1 MSVVD
6 ISKFNSVEDFP
17 QRGTQAPSVVASDAT
32 WEQSKGTL
40 PEGGPG
46 RGLDTVAF
54 EINVIKQQTA
64 GVIAR
69 SIFEIGK
76 RLCEAKAMIG
86 HGNWEAWLRDNVEY
100 SETNARNLMRA
111 YREMGGE
118 QIDLLTGEAPCD
130 VFETLNLSQM
140 VALFP
145 LPAHERA
152 AFVKEN
158 DVASKSVREVEA
170 LVAEAVAQE
179 RARADYLQEELG
191 KTNVAWAKAQ
201 DSLEKA
207 EAARESWEKI
217 ANTAKKE
224 WEDAKI
230 RHEDDVR
237 KLREQADKLKKKI
250 KALEDAPVQ
259 EKIVYREREDE
270 RAVEAP
276 APTDNATDGDAQAR
290 ADALQ
295 AQLDEVQGKLKAAE
309 DKAALMAQKA
319 DPRVQAVNFALRDVA
334 EKVAA
339 IGDAIDEIRGGTT
352 GDGELADKLAASATK
367 AIKAMLEGAGW
378 YQ

>member
-6 ISKFNSVEDFP
+6 INKNE
-17 QRGTQAPSVVASDAT
+17 VVAA
-32 WEQSKGTL
+32 Q
-40 PEGGPG
+40 EGGLAV
-46 RGLDTVAF
+46 RDLDVVAA

-100 SETNARNLMRA
+100 SETTARNLMRA

-118 QIDLLTGEAPCD
+118 QIDMLTGEAPCD

-145 LPAHERA
+145 MPVQERV

-158 DVASKSVREVEA
+158 DVASMSVREVEER
-170 LVAEAVAQE
+170 VREAVAQE
-179 RARADYLQEELG
+179 KARADDLQEELE
-191 KTNVAWAKAQ
+191 KTNAACAKAQ

-207 EAARESWEKI
+207 EDARESWEKI

-230 RHEDDVR
+230 QHDAVM
-237 KLREQADKLKKKI
+237 RELLEKSDKLQKEL
-250 KALEDAPVQ
+250 KALQDAPVQ
-259 EKIVYREREDE
+259 ERIVYKEKEPDASSVTPED
-270 RAVEAP
+270 ATPSPAGEA
-276 APTDNATDGDAQAR
+276 APVADDSEVQAR
-290 ADALQ
+290 VDALV

-319 DPRVQAVNFALRDVA
+319 DARVQAVNFALREISDKLSV
-334 EKVAA
+334 
-339 IGDAIDEIRGGTT
+339 IGDAVDEIRGGNT
-352 GDGELADKLAASATK
+352 GDGELADKLAASAAK

-378 YQ
+378 YA

>member
-6 ISKFNSVEDFP
+6 INKNEVVV
-17 QRGTQAPSVVASDAT
+17 TQEGGLGVRDLDVVAA
-32 WEQSKGTL
+32 
-40 PEGGPG
+40 
-46 RGLDTVAF
+46 

-100 SETNARNLMRA
+100 SETTARNLMRA

-118 QIDLLTGEAPCD
+118 QIDMLTGEAPCD

-145 LPAHERA
+145 MPVQERA

-158 DVASKSVREVEA
+158 DVASMSVREVEER
-170 LVAEAVAQE
+170 VREAVAQE
-179 RARADYLQEELG
+179 RARADDLQEELG

-230 RHEDDVR
+230 QHEAEVR
-237 KLREQADKLKKKI
+237 ELLEKSDKLKKEL
-250 KALEDAPVQ
+250 KALQDAPVQ
-259 EKIVYREREDE
+259 ERIVYKEKETDE

-276 APTDNATDGDAQAR
+276 APTENAPDSEAQAR
-290 ADALQ
+290 VDALV

-309 DKAALMAQKA
+309 DKATLMAQKA
-319 DPRVQAVNFALRDVA
+319 DARVQAVNFALREISDKLSV
-334 EKVAA
+334 
-339 IGDAIDEIRGGTT
+339 IGDAVDEIRGGTT
-352 GDGELADKLAASATK
+352 GDGELADKLAASAAK
-367 AIKAMLEGAGW
+367 AIKAMLEGEAW
-378 YQ
+378 YD

>member
-6 ISKFNSVEDFP
+6 ISKINNVEDFP
-17 QRGTQAPSVVASDAT
+17 KRDEAVAVREGGLAVRDLDVVAA
-32 WEQSKGTL
+32 
-40 PEGGPG
+40 
-46 RGLDTVAF
+46 

-100 SETNARNLMRA
+100 SETTARNLMRA

-118 QIDLLTGEAPCD
+118 QIDMLTGEAPCD

-145 LPAHERA
+145 MPVQERA

-158 DVASKSVREVEA
+158 DVASMSVREVEER
-170 LVAEAVAQE
+170 VREAVAQE
-179 RARADYLQEELG
+179 KARADALEGALETAANSS
-191 KTNVAWAKAQ
+191 KT
-201 DSLEKA
+201 
-207 EAARESWEKI
+207 WEKI
-217 ANTAKKE
+217 ANAQKKKMD
-224 WEDAKI
+224 EDQIAN
-230 RHEDDVR
+230 EAEVR
-237 KLREQADKLKKKI
+237 QLREQADKLQKEL
-250 KALEDAPVQ
+250 KALQDAPVQ
-259 EKIVYREREDE
+259 ERIVYKERED
-270 RAVEAP
+270 AP
-276 APTDNATDGDAQAR
+276 APSDAASGATSLPEGGSENAPDSEVQAR
-290 ADALQ
+290 VDALV

-319 DPRVQAVNFALRDVA
+319 DARVQAVNFALREISDKLSV
-334 EKVAA
+334 
-339 IGDAIDEIRGGTT
+339 IGDAIGGIE
-352 GDGELADKLAASATK
+352 DKELAAKLATSAAK

-378 YQ
+378 YA

>member
-6 ISKFNSVEDFP
+6 MNNVTFDNA
-17 QRGTQAPSVVASDAT
+17 QVVACDEFAGAPT
-32 WEQSKGTL
+32 ARNLEA
-40 PEGGPG
+40 
-46 RGLDTVAF
+46 VAF

-86 HGNWEAWLRDNVEY
+86 HGNWEAWLRDNVAY

-118 QIDLLTGEAPCD
+118 QIDMLTGGAPCD
-130 VFETLNLSQM
+130 VFESLNLSQM

-158 DVASKSVREVEA
+158 AVESKSVREIEA
-170 LVAEAVAQE
+170 LVAEATE
-179 RARADYLQEELG
+179 RGREQGRNEYQDELEAANEARD
-191 KTNVAWAKAQ
+191 KAQ
-201 DSLEKA
+201 DALEKA

-230 RHEDDVR
+230 QHEADVR
-237 KLREQADKLKKKI
+237 KLKDKADKLQKKL
-250 KALEDAPVQ
+250 KALQEAPVQ
-259 EKIVYREREDE
+259 EKIVYVEKEPDTSSVTPDGATPSPAGE
-270 RAVEAP
+270 GLESAVDSEV
-276 APTDNATDGDAQAR
+276 QAR
-290 ADALQ
+290 VDALV

-319 DPRVQAVNFALRDVA
+319 DARVQAVNFALRDVA

-339 IGDAIDEIRGGTT
+339 IGDAVDEIRGGTT
-352 GDGELADKLAASATK
+352 GDGELADKLAASAAK

-378 YQ
+378 YR

>member
-6 ISKFNSVEDFP
+6 MNKVTFDNA
-17 QRGTQAPSVVASDAT
+17 QAVTCGDLSEAPVSRNLEA
-32 WEQSKGTL
+32 
-40 PEGGPG
+40 
-46 RGLDTVAF
+46 VAF

-158 DVASKSVREVEA
+158 DVASMSVREVEER
-170 LVAEAVAQE
+170 VREAVAQE
-179 RARADYLQEELG
+179 KARADALEGEL
-191 KTNVAWAKAQ
+191 AKATEATERAENARQ
-201 DSLEKA
+201 KWNEIAGDLQKEKD
-207 EAARESWEKI
+207 E
-217 ANTAKKE
+217 
-224 WEDAKI
+224 AKI
-230 RHEDDVR
+230 KHEADVR
-237 KLREQADKLKKKI
+237 KLREQADKLKAKI
-250 KALEDAPVQ
+250 KKLEDAPVQ
-259 EKIVYREREDE
+259 EKIVY
-270 RAVEAP
+270 VEKEAEQ
-276 APTDNATDGDAQAR
+276 AAEMVDSEAQAR
-290 ADALQ
+290 VDALQ